1 MCPRQLHSSA
11 QYRLEV
17 VVAGD
22 PPDSPGSLPQLHSD
36 VVGDEQTGR
45 DSLERPGP

>member
-11 QYRLEV
+11 QYRLV
-17 VVAGD
+17 VGD
-22 PPDSPGSLPQLHSD
+22 PPDSPGSLPQLDSD